1 MPQNEQETKSSIL
14 KRKRER
20 VKWYIIDPRTN
31 QLVGYWDLLT
41 SLALVFTA
49 LVTPIEVAFLSA
61 PSGAER
67 LSNGL
72 FWTNRVV
79 DCVFI
84 ADSACL
90 LRHERTNNSPR
101 GLPFNARL

>member
-1 MPQNEQETKSSIL
+1 MTASEQETKSSIL

-84 ADSACL
+84 ADSVCL
-90 LRHERTNNSPR
+90 QHERTYNSP
-101 GLPFNARL
+101 L